1 MRIGPTL
8 LQISLSNENQEREGK
23 WKGWQIKTMKQ
34 NAIKEG
40 GSVFQSQAA
49 ATRLLEMMNAAV

>member
-40 GSVFQSQAA
+40 EDFSVRQPHLGSWKA
-49 ATRLLEMMNAAV
+49 